1 MPDAP
6 TPGAPSTDEV
16 VERPA
21 DAVDVTPPTQS
32 VEHGAASADRPAKGM
47 STRAKFLLAVGP
59 FTVLW
64 LLWWRL
70 GDLRLHQKKETGIT
84 EWLYSVPRSWTVD
97 WFDFAGRDAG
107 AGRHKA
113 TGWVNVWFD
122 HLRKKEFLDFVVD
135 WHLSRLPWLV
145 LATVLLAVCA
155 WKVWRVRTGR
165 WLAAFAAVAW
175 LAWSVDLFDGLYR
188 ETGTLAWVFLAAGV
202 ATAAMWLRDRVS
214 GFPWLAA
221 TTGIATAGWIL
232 FQTSEESFQV
242 KVLLRRLAQW
252 LEAPLDISEG
262 LLIRGYPLQF
272 GDFPWLGDREWLHLG
287 ALPWAV
293 LFAGMVGGGAYL
305 AWKKQSGGWIAIT
318 LGVAWYGFIG
328 FYEPWDIPALPWIV
342 IAGLFGLAGWKLG
355 GWKLALL
362 SGGFIVYASFIG
374 EPPLKEGSETRWDKT
389 MITLSAVLV
398 SVPIAAAIGSVLGVF
413 AAKRRRVEQF
423 LNPLLNLTQS
433 MPHFTFMIPIAVFIG
448 ISHKAGVIATI
459 AYAMPP
465 MARLTILGIQ
475 GISKEVVEAGVMSG
489 CTPRQMLWKVEL
501 PAARSALLV
510 GINQV
515 VMECLAMV
523 VIASFVGTAGLGQD
537 LLFRLTGL
545 QIGSG
550 VEIGIA
556 IVVMAI
562 TLDRLSQGLG
572 NLQPTRHDSDASFSK
587 KHPYLLATGAILAVG
602 TWMAN
607 TWDAAQRVP
616 RNWMQNHVRQATD
629 WFVDNALVWSVYD
642 WIDWLRW
649 HLDDKVILPVK
660 NLVGEGLDNALVLII
675 AVLAIGLLVDLCR
688 RAVARMDE
696 LDHRSRANSI
706 GGVAVAA
713 VGLLYLLGDNRLGI
727 IQSAF
732 VVLILAGILLGFQR
746 VFGAM
751 VAISTSPDRSFAG
764 RHPYLLGAS
773 GALGLG
779 IILDIVL
786 NVGALQNARPVIQ
799 VLVIVG
805 VVIALVEAVRRGIAT
820 VSDSP
825 RVEGVAPWQQYP
837 GLAGGAAALMAVVVV
852 GLLALGEV
860 RDNLGGTLQVVVVVL
875 AIFLGLDLL
884 RRVVGSVSSGD
895 GPPTDGKR
903 LTGALVSA
911 VAVGAGLV
919 VLVGI
924 IIDGPVSRDVDGL
937 KFVLVS
943 LGAGLV
949 FDTLRRG
956 FGDAVATPGGTATSM
971 VGRYPAL
978 FTSAV
983 TAGTGIVLAL
993 LLNGPLAGTTSTIV
1007 ARSHEIRLYQ
1017 STIWFRDHFER
1028 FALLP
1033 LRDAFLT
1040 VPWVAA
1046 VLLLF
1051 TVGWLV
1057 NGRRLAILA
1066 SSFIAFIAL
1075 SGFWAPA
1082 MFSLYQLTFAV
1093 FIAAALGVPFGIWA
1107 SATDRRNSAV
1117 QVLLDAFQTFPS
1129 FVYLLPAIMFFSVSD
1144 TAVIFAVVMSVGV
1157 PAIRYTIFGIRNVPH
1172 QLIEASTMSGSTRR
1186 QTLWKVKVPLAVP
1199 EIMLGI
1205 NQTIMFGLFM
1215 VMIGGLIKT
1224 GGLAREL
1231 IEAQP
1236 NVDSGRAIIAGMSV
1250 AAIGMAVDM
1259 IISEWAD
1266 KRKKQLGLIE
1276 V

>member
-1 MPDAP
+1 
-6 TPGAPSTDEV
+6 
-16 VERPA
+16 
-21 DAVDVTPPTQS
+21 
-32 VEHGAASADRPAKGM
+32 
-47 STRAKFLLAVGP
+47 
-59 FTVLW
+59 
-64 LLWWRL
+64 
-70 GDLRLHQKKETGIT
+70 
-84 EWLYSVPRSWTVD
+84 
-97 WFDFAGRDAG
+97 
-107 AGRHKA
+107 
-113 TGWVNVWFD
+113 
-122 HLRKKEFLDFVVD
+122 
-135 WHLSRLPWLV
+135 
-145 LATVLLAVCA
+145 
-155 WKVWRVRTGR
+155 
-165 WLAAFAAVAW
+165 
-175 LAWSVDLFDGLYR
+175 
-188 ETGTLAWVFLAAGV
+188 
-202 ATAAMWLRDRVS
+202 
-214 GFPWLAA
+214 
-221 TTGIATAGWIL
+221 
-232 FQTSEESFQV
+232 
-242 KVLLRRLAQW
+242 
-252 LEAPLDISEG
+252 
-262 LLIRGYPLQF
+262 
-272 GDFPWLGDREWLHLG
+272 
-287 ALPWAV
+287 
-293 LFAGMVGGGAYL
+293 
-305 AWKKQSGGWIAIT
+305 
-318 LGVAWYGFIG
+318 
-328 FYEPWDIPALPWIV
+328 
-342 IAGLFGLAGWKLG
+342 
-355 GWKLALL
+355 
-362 SGGFIVYASFIG
+362 
-374 EPPLKEGSETRWDKT
+374 
-389 MITLSAVLV
+389 
-398 SVPIAAAIGSVLGVF
+398 
-413 AAKRRRVEQF
+413 
-423 LNPLLNLTQS
+423 
-433 MPHFTFMIPIAVFIG
+433 
-448 ISHKAGVIATI
+448 
-459 AYAMPP
+459 
-465 MARLTILGIQ
+465 
-475 GISKEVVEAGVMSG
+475 
-489 CTPRQMLWKVEL
+489 
-501 PAARSALLV
+501 
-510 GINQV
+510 
-515 VMECLAMV
+515 
-523 VIASFVGTAGLGQD
+523 
-537 LLFRLTGL
+537 
-545 QIGSG
+545 
-550 VEIGIA
+550 
-556 IVVMAI
+556 
-562 TLDRLSQGLG
+562 
-572 NLQPTRHDSDASFSK
+572 
-587 KHPYLLATGAILAVG
+587 
-602 TWMAN
+602 
-607 TWDAAQRVP
+607 
-616 RNWMQNHVRQATD
+616 
-629 WFVDNALVWSVYD
+629 
-642 WIDWLRW
+642 
-649 HLDDKVILPVK
+649 
-660 NLVGEGLDNALVLII
+660 
-675 AVLAIGLLVDLCR
+675 
-688 RAVARMDE
+688 
-696 LDHRSRANSI
+696 
-706 GGVAVAA
+706 
-713 VGLLYLLGDNRLGI
+713 
-727 IQSAF
+727 
-732 VVLILAGILLGFQR
+732 
-746 VFGAM
+746 
-751 VAISTSPDRSFAG
+751 
-764 RHPYLLGAS
+764 
-773 GALGLG
+773 
-779 IILDIVL
+779 
-786 NVGALQNARPVIQ
+786 
-799 VLVIVG
+799 
-805 VVIALVEAVRRGIAT
+805 
-820 VSDSP
+820 
-825 RVEGVAPWQQYP
+825 VAPWQQYP

-956 FGDAVATPGGTATSM
+956 FGDAVATSGGTATSM
-971 VGRYPAL
+971 VGRYPVL

-993 LLNGPLAGTTSTIV
+993 LLNGPLAGATGTIV

-1040 VPWVAA
+1040 IPWVAA

-1066 SSFIAFIAL
+1066 SSFLAFIAL

-1172 QLIEASTMSGSTRR
+1172 QLVEASTMSGSTRR

>member
-6 TPGAPSTDEV
+6 TPGATSTPE
-16 VERPA
+16 
-21 DAVDVTPPTQS
+21 AVDVAPPTQS
-32 VEHGAASADRPAKGM
+32 VEHGAASADGPAKGM
-47 STRAKFLLAVGP
+47 TGRAKFLLTVGP
-59 FTVLW
+59 FAAIW

-70 GDLRLHQKKETGIT
+70 GDLRLHQDKEAGIT
-84 EWLYSVPRSWTVD
+84 EWLYSVPRAWTVD

-122 HLRKKEFLDFVVD
+122 HLRKKEFLDFVVN
-135 WHLSRLPWLV
+135 WHLSRVPWLI
-145 LATVLLAVCA
+145 LAVVLLAACA
-155 WKVWRVRTGR
+155 WKVWTVRTGR
-165 WLAAFAAVAW
+165 WLAAFAGVAW
-175 LAWSVDLFDGLYR
+175 LAWSVDLFDGIRR
-188 ETGTLAWVFLAAGV
+188 EPGTLGWVFLAAGFV
-202 ATAAMWLRDRVS
+202 TAAMWIRDRVS

-242 KVLLRRLAQW
+242 KVLLRRVAEW

-287 ALPWAV
+287 VLPWVV

-305 AWKKQSGGWIAIT
+305 AWQRRSGGWAAVS
-318 LGVAWYGFIG
+318 LLVAWYAFIG

-342 IAGLFGLAGWKLG
+342 IAGLFGVAGFKLG

-362 SGGFIVYASFIG
+362 SVGFIVYASFIG
-374 EPPLKEGSETRWDKT
+374 EPPLKEGAETRWDKT

-398 SVPIAAAIGSVLGVF
+398 TVPIAAAIGSVLGVF

-423 LNPLLNLTQS
+423 LNPLLNLTQA
-433 MPHFTFMIPIAVFIG
+433 MPHFTFMIPIGVFIG
-448 ISHKAGVIATI
+448 VSHKAGVIATI

-489 CTPRQMLWKVEL
+489 CTPRQMLWKVEM

-545 QIGSG
+545 KIGSG

-556 IVVMAI
+556 VVVMAI
-562 TLDRLSQGLG
+562 TLDRFSQGLG
-572 NLQPTRHDSDASFSK
+572 NLQPVHHDADESFVRR
-587 KHPYLLATGAILAVG
+587 HPYLLATGAVLAIG
-602 TWMAN
+602 LFMAN

-616 RNWMQNHVRQATD
+616 KGWMQNHVRQATD

-642 WIDWLRW
+642 WIDWLGW
-649 HLDDKVILPVK
+649 HLDDKIILPVQ
-660 NLVGEGLDNALVLII
+660 NLAGEGLDNALVLVVAI
-675 AVLAIGLLVDLCR
+675 LAIGLVIDLLGR
-688 RAVARMDE
+688 SSARMDG
-696 LDHRSRANSI
+696 LDDHARVAYA
-706 GGVAVAA
+706 GGVVVVV
-713 VGLLYLLGDNRLGI
+713 VGLLFLLGDNRLGI

-732 VVLILAGILLGFQR
+732 VVLILAGILLVLQR
-746 VFGAM
+746 VFGAR
-751 VAISTSPDRSFAG
+751 VAADASSGASPDAPSAG
-764 RHPYLLGAS
+764 RHPYLIGAV
-773 GALGLG
+773 GTLALGV
-779 IILDIVL
+779 ILDIVV
-786 NVGALQNARPVIQ
+786 NVGAIQNARPVVQ
-799 VLVIVG
+799 VLVILG
-805 VVIALVEAVRRGIAT
+805 VAVLLVEGFRRGIVT

-825 RVEGVAPWQQYP
+825 RVEGVALWQQHKGP
-837 GLAGGAAALMAVVVV
+837 AGAAAALVAVVVV
-852 GLLALGEV
+852 GLLTPGEV
-860 RDNLGGTLQVVVVVL
+860 RDNLGGILQVAVVVL
-875 AIFLGLDLL
+875 VVCFGLDVL
-884 RRVVGSVSSGD
+884 RRVFGTVFGGNGSA
-895 GPPTDGKR
+895 TEGKH
-903 LTGALVSA
+903 LPGAMVSA
-911 VAVGAGLV
+911 AAIGVGLV
-919 VLVGI
+919 VLLGI
-924 IIDGPVSRDVDGL
+924 IIDGPVSQNADAL
-937 KFVLVS
+937 KFALVA
-943 LGAGLV
+943 LVVGLV

-956 FGDAVATPGGTATSM
+956 FGGTDGSPADRVSTPVSGF
-971 VGRYPAL
+971 PAL

-983 TAGTGIVLAL
+983 TVGTGVFLAL
-993 LLNGPLAGTTSTIV
+993 LLKGPLAGATSSIV
-1007 ARSHEIRLYQ
+1007 AQSHDISLYQ
-1017 STIWFRDHFER
+1017 STIWFRDHLER
-1028 FALLP
+1028 YALLP

-1051 TVGWLV
+1051 TIGWFV

-1066 SSFIAFIAL
+1066 SGFFAFIAL

-1093 FIAAALGVPFGIWA
+1093 FFAAAAGVPFGIWA
-1107 SATDRRNSAV
+1107 SASDRRNSVV

-1144 TAVIFAVVMSVGV
+1144 TAVVFAVVMSVGV
-1157 PAIRYTIFGIRNVPH
+1157 PAIRYTIFGIRNIPH
-1172 QLIEASTMSGSTRR
+1172 HLVEASTMSGCTKR

-1224 GGLAREL
+1224 GGLARDL

-1236 NVDSGRAIIAGMSV
+1236 NVDSGRAIIAGMAV

-1266 KRKKQLGLIE
+1266 KRKEQLGLIE
-1276 V
+1276 A